1 MNIYIP
7 TSNKYIHLVEVLL
20 YSLKRYWYD
29 FKNTKVII
37 VGYDAPKYELLKNV
51 SFKSIGNN
59 DEVKNW
65 AIDLKNY
72 FDTVDDEFF
81 VYMNDDAA
89 LVYDLDINLFNYLI
103 EITKKND
110 NIGRISLTKD
120 VSTNPHELIRKE
132 DNFSV
137 VKLSQTSDYRLSTQ
151 FSIWNREYL
160 TKYMTEDMTPWQF
173 ELQSSAKNDGWNI
186 IGIKDRYCLD
196 FYHLWRRGSVSK
208 TWDVGVHSK
217 KVLQEDSD
225 YYKFIQNVIKND

>member
-1 MNIYIP
+1 M
-7 TSNKYIHLVEVLL
+7 EVLL

-137 VKLSQTSDYRLSTQ
+137 DT
-151 FSIWNREYL
+151 
-160 TKYMTEDMTPWQF
+160 
-173 ELQSSAKNDGWNI
+173 
-186 IGIKDRYCLD
+186 
-196 FYHLWRRGSVSK
+196 
-208 TWDVGVHSK
+208 
-217 KVLQEDSD
+217 QEDLE
-225 YYKFIQNVIKND
+225 NVIELMKKDELVKSYT